1 MPEPTHVN
9 EQPDLFELAG
19 LALAAAKAAGALL
32 LDGLAGVRT
41 VETKTTAT
49 DMVSEMDRAS
59 EDLIARAILGARPE
73 DAFLGEEG
81 TTGGSGASTGV
92 RWVVDPLD
100 GTTNYLYGFPS
111 WAVSIAAE
119 IDGEVAVGVV
129 HDPFHD
135 ETFRAVRGSGSWC
148 NDQRLQVTGAGEL
161 ASSLVATGFGYEPAV
176 RTSQAEVVA
185 RLISSVRDIRRAGAA
200 SVDLCWLA
208 LGRVDVYYERGLQP
222 WDWAA
227 ASLVATEAGALLE
240 WLEDETLVAAAPQLL
255 DPFVRLL
262 GDAGGGILP

>member
-1 MPEPTHVN
+1 VPEPTHAN
-9 EQPDLFELAG
+9 EKPDPFELAD
-19 LALAAAKAAGALL
+19 LAMGAAHAAGAML
-32 LDGLAGVRT
+32 LDGLAGIRT

-59 EDLIARAILGARPE
+59 EDLIARTLLGARPE
-73 DAFLGEEG
+73 DGFLGEEG
-81 TTGGSGASTGV
+81 TVGTGTTGV

-119 IDGEVAVGVV
+119 IDGEPAVGVV
-129 HDPFHD
+129 HDPFHA
-135 ETFRAVRGSGSWC
+135 ETFRAVRGGGAWY
-148 NDQRLQVTGAGEL
+148 NGRRLQMKGAAEL
-161 ASSLVATGFGYEPAV
+161 ATALVATGFGYEPAV
-176 RTSQAEVVA
+176 RTAQADVVA

-208 LGRVDVYYERGLQP
+208 LGRVDIYYERGLKP

-227 ASLVATEAGALLE
+227 ASLVASEAGALLE
-240 WLEDETLVAAAPQLL
+240 WLADDTLVAAAPQLL
-255 DPFVRLL
+255 EPFVRLL
-262 GDAGGGILP
+262 RDAGGGIPA